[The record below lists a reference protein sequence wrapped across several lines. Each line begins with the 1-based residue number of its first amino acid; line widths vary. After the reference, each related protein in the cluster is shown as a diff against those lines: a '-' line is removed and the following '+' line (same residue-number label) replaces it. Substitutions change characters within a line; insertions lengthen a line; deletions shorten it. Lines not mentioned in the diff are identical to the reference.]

1 MYDIIDLY
9 YTPCRKETAAFRS
22 AILPG
27 ERWLQEVF
35 MKLEDAKNI
44 LNDIGQEH
52 VLGFLDELDESAKES
67 LLDQI
72 LETDFSVL
80 GRLDEENSGER
91 GAFAPLAAMQC
102 SEIESRRGELYEAGI
117 NAIRSGKTA
126 ALLLAGGMGT
136 RLGFD
141 HPKGMYNV
149 GITRPL
155 YIFECLI
162 NNLLDVVKESE
173 TWIRLFIM
181 TSEKNHDDTVSFF
194 KEKDYFGYKAD
205 MVSFFKQKMA
215 PCCDFDGKLYMEAK
229 DRIST
234 SPNGN
239 AGWYSSMIR
248 AGLDK
253 ILADEGVEW
262 IDVFAVDNVLQ
273 RICDPCFVGA
283 TVLAD
288 VSVGAKVVR
297 KAAPDEKVGVICTED
312 GRPSIVEYYELS
324 QEMMDAKDEN
334 GDPAYNYGVI
344 LNYLF
349 KTSELSKVTDD
360 KMPLHVVRKKIPY
373 ITESGEPVK
382 PTEPNGFKFEQL
394 VLDMIHQ
401 LSTCLPYE
409 VVRENEF
416 APIKNLTGI
425 DSVDSARELLKK
437 NGVEL

>member
-1 MYDIIDLY
+1 
-9 YTPCRKETAAFRS
+9 
-22 AILPG
+22 
-27 ERWLQEVF
+27 